1 MTDFFHEFQWQG
13 RHMHALYFSV
23 TDGQTYCPVCGETY
37 TPKEKR
43 KSLSNQ
49 QVTTTNKVTVA
60 VEPKQETSRFAQWAF
75 YLIFFALGSLIVA
88 LGLLVAGTAVGVVSS
103 LALTGFALLTSVSLG
118 ILSLRE
124 NL

>member
-43 KSLSNQ
+43 KSLSNP

-60 VEPKQETSRFAQWAF
+60 VEPKQETSRYAQAA
-75 YLIFFALGSLIVA
+75 YLLIFAALGSLIGALILLATIPAVA
-88 LGLLVAGTAVGVVSS
+88 VV
-103 LALTGFALLTSVSLG
+103 GFAFSAFFLLTSISLG